1 MATITDYIDWRGDIS
16 FAVSPFNEV
25 DSYIISKLGSP
36 DFTGIVPGNG
46 FISVREAVDGMDK
59 KAINTLGVLSSQ
71 YVLET
76 IRRLP
81 ETPRYEDLR
90 LGDYVSIF
98 DEEKGEQFSALTV
111 ILPDNTRYIA
121 FRGTDDTLL
130 AWKED
135 FMLGA
140 TGIIPA
146 QWDAAEYLRAEASK
160 SNDPFIIGGHS
171 KGGNLAVFAAMTAS
185 AQTKSKICSV
195 YNFDGPGFF
204 KDVSQNRGFLAIRP
218 KLHTIVSKNTTVGVI
233 LYFDKDCEIVDTDVS
248 GISAHDGFKWKVK
261 GTSFVRA
268 EGFSAAT
275 KAFRDAAFEVSRTL
289 TPEEIAETADSMYS
303 ILSSE
308 GAETVTDLTESKLRE
323 AVSVTN
329 ELRKDPS
336 VSRFFELLTEQW
348 IRNMAELGRMKI
360 PKVRLRAIRRH
371 RL

>member
-1 MATITDYIDWRGDIS
+1 MATITDYIDWRGDIR

-36 DFTGIVPGNG
+36 DFTGIVPENG
-46 FISVREAVDGMDK
+46 FVSVREAVEGMEK
-59 KAINTLGVLSSQ
+59 KEINTLGALSSQ

-81 ETPRYEDLR
+81 ETPRYKDLR

-146 QWDAAEYLRAEASK
+146 QWDAE
-160 SNDPFIIGGHS
+160 
-171 KGGNLAVFAAMTAS
+171 
-185 AQTKSKICSV
+185 SKISSV

-308 GAETVTDLTESKLRE
+308 GAETITDLTESKLRE
-323 AVSVTN
+323 AVMVTN

-360 PKVRLRAIRRH
+360 PKVRLRVIRRH

>member
-1 MATITDYIDWRGDIS
+1 VAYITDYIDWRGDIG
-16 FAVSPFNEV
+16 FDVSPFNEV
-25 DSYIISKLGSP
+25 DSYIVSKLGTP
-36 DFTGIVPGNG
+36 DFTGIVPECG
-46 FISVREAVDGMDK
+46 FISLGEAVEGLK
-59 KAINTLGVLSSQ
+59 KKEIKSLGVLSSP
-71 YVLET
+71 YVLDIIE
-76 IRRLP
+76 RLP
-81 ETPRYEDLR
+81 ETSRYEVLL
-90 LGDYVSIF
+90 LGDYVNIS
-98 DEEKGEQFSALTV
+98 DEKKGEQFSAITV
-111 ILPDNTRYIA
+111 ILPDNTRYVA

-160 SNDPFIIGGHS
+160 SDYPIVVGGHS

-185 AQTKSKICSV
+185 AETKMKISAV

-204 KDVSQNRGFLAIRP
+204 KDVSQNRGYLKIKP
-218 KLHTIVSKNTTVGVI
+218 KLHTIVSKNTTVGVM
-233 LYFDKDCEIVDTDVS
+233 LNFDKDCEIVDTDVA
-248 GISAHDGFKWKVK
+248 GISAHDGFRWKVNRRA
-261 GTSFVRA
+261 FVRA
-268 EGFSAAT
+268 EGFTAAT
-275 KAFRDAAFEVSRTL
+275 TAFRDAALEVARTL
-289 TPEEIAETADSMYS
+289 TPEEIAETADSMFS

-308 GAETVTDLTESKLRE
+308 GAETVTELTETKLRE
-323 AVSVTN
+323 AVAVMK

-348 IRNMAELGRMKI
+348 IRNMAEISRTKL